1 MALIEVGAVA
11 PDFTL
16 ADQDKK
22 KHTLSDYQGNPVVL
36 LFYPLDFS
44 GICSE
49 EMTCVMDNMARF
61 KELNA
66 QVFGISVDST
76 YCHQAFANERGVE
89 YPLLAD
95 FHPKGEVCKAYG
107 LWLDGP
113 GIGDRATV
121 LIGKDGKVLW
131 AESVSPGVITS
142 LENARSASSREISP
156 ASE

>member
-1 MALIEVGAVA
+1 MALIEVGAAA

-22 KHTLSDYQGNPVVL
+22 KHTLSDYSGQPVVL

-49 EMTCVMDNMARF
+49 EMTCVMDNMTRF
-61 KELNA
+61 QELDA

-76 YCHQAFANERGVE
+76 YCHQAFAEARGVE

-95 FHPKGEVCKAYG
+95 FHPKGEVARTYG
-107 LWLDGP
+107 IYLEDYGISSRGYIVIDGNGTVSAAKDVGP
-113 GIGDRATV
+113 GTMPDFDEIVAAV
-121 LIGKDGKVLW
+121 
-131 AESVSPGVITS
+131 A
-142 LENARSASSREISP
+142 AAS
-156 ASE
+156 